1 MDDLPRELV
10 PDLVAVVRELVT
22 NVVRHASAS
31 RLTVTVGSADE
42 VTVTVADDGVGLPE
56 VTVHSGLSN
65 LTGRAE
71 RRGGR
76 LTTFAGPSGTQV
88 SWAVPVV

>member
-1 MDDLPRELV
+1 V

-31 RLTVTVGSADE
+31 RLTVTVSADRD
-42 VTVTVADDGVGLPE
+42 VRVVVADDGVGLTPGA
-56 VTVHSGLSN
+56 VRSGLAN
-65 LTGRAE
+65 LAARAE

-76 LTTFAGPSGTQV
+76 LTISAGRAGTHV
-88 SWAVPVV
+88 SWTAPRPPLRS